1 MSGMLNQG
9 MGVMGS
15 MDTGGM
21 DPQALMQMMQMR
33 QKDPFSRGMPGE
45 GLMGA
50 GGLSPASQPPSQA
63 PAQLPGLADTQMG
76 NPQQFS
82 GAPEAPGMSTIS
94 TDFANTQPGLPNLP
108 DSFLGFG
115 YGQFAPKE
123 VQTGPGMQG
132 GMQGG
137 MRQQMIMQMLQQLL
151 PQMMGQGGGQGAMGG
166 MGDPNMMGGG
176 F

>member
-15 MDTGGM
+15 MQTGGVN
-21 DPQALMQMMQMR
+21 PQALMQMLQMR

-45 GLMGA
+45 GLLGQ
-50 GGLSPASQPPSQA
+50 GGMSMPEMPQA
-63 PAQLPGLADTQMG
+63 PGLADTQMN

-82 GAPEAPGMSTIS
+82 GAPQEPGMSTIS

-123 VQTGPGMQG
+123 VQTGGGGAG

-151 PQMMGQGGGQGAMGG
+151 PQMQNGGLDLGG
-166 MGDPNMMGGG
+166 MGG

>member
-9 MGVMGS
+9 IGVLGS
-15 MDTGGM
+15 MDTGGL
-21 DPQALMQMMQMR
+21 DPQALMSMLSMR
-33 QKDPFSRGMPGE
+33 QKDPFTRSMPGDSLL
-45 GLMGA
+45 GS
-50 GGLSPASQPPSQA
+50 GGMSMPQMPQT
-63 PAQLPGLADTQMG
+63 PGLADTQIN
-76 NPQQFS
+76 NPQQFTN
-82 GAPEAPGMSTIS
+82 APNVPGMSTIS

-123 VQTGPGMQG
+123 VSTGPGGEG

-137 MRQQMIMQMLQQLL
+137 MRQQMIMKMLQELL
-151 PQMMGQGGGQGAMGG
+151 PKLQQSMQASEGPNLNTGMPSGLMGL
-166 MGDPNMMGGG
+166 GG

>member
-9 MGVMGS
+9 MG
-15 MDTGGM
+15 GM
-21 DPQALMQMMQMR
+21 DPQSLMQMLKMG
-33 QKDPFSRGMPGE
+33 QKDPFSRPMPGE
-45 GLMGA
+45 GLMGL
-50 GGLSPASQPPSQA
+50 GGMAMPESAHPQA
-63 PAQLPGLADTQMG
+63 PGLMDTQMN
-76 NPQQFS
+76 NPQQ
-82 GAPEAPGMSTIS
+82 GMGGPQLPGMSTIS

-123 VQTGPGMQG
+123 VGTGPGQEG

-151 PQMMGQGGGQGAMGG
+151 PQMQQGGMGGGGMGG
-166 MGDPNMMGGG
+166 MGG